1 MVGGVRSSEFR
12 AVAAVIVQGFSLATS
27 VRGFGGDG
35 QSCRSK
41 SAREHQ
47 DQQQSGG
54 QAMHGLERSLGKTFK
69 QRIWHRWEVM
79 QVARRMR
86 NATNVQEVKT
96 NSPICS
102 ALRR

>member
-1 MVGGVRSSEFR
+1 MVGRVRSSDFR

-54 QAMHGLERSLGKTFK
+54 QAVHRGWSRSSA
-69 QRIWHRWEVM
+69 RIGYGE
-79 QVARRMR
+79 QGCKFVAARSCLC
-86 NATNVQEVKT
+86 A
-96 NSPICS
+96 
-102 ALRR
+102 ALCYCLQLDDFAH